1 MIFGEKQSSMLDEKK
16 HICQMKFQE
25 ISLVLIMSIK
35 TFGVLFVACLL
46 ILTAVA
52 EILLQ
57 TS

>member
-1 MIFGEKQSSMLDEKK
+1 MIFDKKKLSMLD
-16 HICQMKFQE
+16 E